1 MEAHMA
7 HLINRFWHSNYFLTQ
22 TIPPKCPD
30 FQKWNESIIRNAI
43 KKQKVGFSS
52 FIDDIKKA
60 FSMEQ
65 LKFTINNTQER
76 FKEGILA
83 AMNPAIGS
91 MHMKQMLETP
101 SFWHHLSQS
110 YNLPPYCLAESTAS
124 TLLGIDYPSCFQTTT
139 IGTRLFPPF
148 EHNKLQKEHTLI
160 HEFSYVNEIYKKY
173 GEDRLID
180 YNGEIRGLAHCY
192 TNGSRHIFVF
202 ENRVSTE
209 AGDYPCIGR
218 EPLPNYPFGHENL
231 YTLPLLP
238 CLIFN
243 IPDVCFEFRQIYLEA
258 GKVASSRFHAL
269 TCYDNVKNMSFSEL
283 SGRDIILICSPDR
296 PEWDDLNDVLKICS
310 KSGVKSVAIYPY
322 PIIGE
327 YCHSGTRLL
336 SEESRELLYRKV
348 VDLNECERVTKLAK
362 HIISQAIPQAELA
375 HFKKEYKL
383 DKDVSDTSIP
393 DEGEFEFQSWRELDN
408 GNIDISEPI
417 TTGKFFSSA
426 NITLIYGESD
436 TGKSWFSLQVAIAKA
451 TGRNVFGLSASSP
464 TKVFYLD
471 GEIGSDFTTRV
482 RQLTKGFT
490 QHEMDLLDKNLK
502 VRSFTESKDLLE
514 HRELLLNVLKK
525 GEAGAVVIDNILSL
539 APQSWRGK
547 SDSLFDFLRQIK
559 SMKIAPLIV
568 HHTGKSGDT
577 YLGSVS
583 LGSLSQNII
592 KLTKARGTTCEIQ
605 KTTDLRLCESID
617 TFAEAESDKGPFV
630 HVCLE
635 KTKVAPY
642 WLNESI
648 YVWLPTGQSWRQLT
662 EWPEIP
668 SVIPN
673 NPETDDA
680 QDAQLGKAIM
690 NFPPDERMAMQ
701 FIFPKKGGI
710 KRKELDAQFGW
721 EEQKSVDI
729 LNSLKDK
736 GFVISEGEG
745 KGRIYKPKDV

>member
-7 HLINRFWHSNYFLTQ
+7 HLINRFWHSNSFLTQ

-160 HEFSYVNEIYKKY
+160 HEFFYGNEIYKKY

-192 TNGSRHIFVF
+192 TNGSSHIFVF

-209 AGDYPCIGR
+209 AGDYLCIGR

-243 IPDVCFEFRQIYLEA
+243 IPDVGFEFRQIYLEA

-322 PIIGE
+322 PIVGE
-327 YCHSGTRLL
+327 FCRAGARSL
-336 SEESRELLYRKV
+336 SEESRELLFRKAT
-348 VDLNECERVTKLAK
+348 DLSKIERVTTLAT
-362 HIISQAIPQAELA
+362 HIISQSFSQYELA
-375 HFKKEYKL
+375 HFQREYKL
-383 DKDVSDTSIP
+383 DKDASVADSSN
-393 DEGEFEFQSWRELDN
+393 EGVKFLSWRELYN
-408 GNIDISEPI
+408 GDIGIYEAN
-417 TTGKFFSSA
+417 TTKKFFNPNNS
-426 NITLIYGESD
+426 TLIYGESD
-436 TGKSWFSLQVAIAKA
+436 AGKSWFVMQIAISLAS
-451 TGRNVFGLSASSP
+451 GRSVFGLDAAP
-464 TKVFYLD
+464 PIKVFYLD
-471 GEIGSDFTTRV
+471 GEIGNDFSTRV
-482 RQLTKGFT
+482 QQLAKEFN
-490 QHEMDLLDKNLK
+490 QSEMDLLDKNLNVMASIEGK
-502 VRSFTESKDLLE
+502 NLLE
-514 HRELLLNVLKK
+514 HREQFLNVLKNGK
-525 GEAGAVVIDNILSL
+525 AEAFVIDNILSL

-547 SDSLFDFLRQIK
+547 NEQFFDFLRNLKAIGV
-559 SMKIAPLIV
+559 APIIV
-568 HHTGKSGDT
+568 HHTGKSGET

-583 LGSLSQNII
+583 LASLSQNII
-592 KLTKARGTTCEIQ
+592 KLAKARGTTCGIKNTE
-605 KTTDLRLCESID
+605 KLRLCEGFED
-617 TFAEAESDKGPFV
+617 FAEAEMDKGPFV
-630 HVCLE
+630 RVCME
-635 KTKVAPY
+635 KTKAVLH

-648 YVWLPTGQSWRQLT
+648 YAWLPAGQTWRQLT
-662 EWPEIP
+662 EWPGITFEADNAP
-668 SVIPN
+668 S
-673 NPETDDA
+673 TDLEQNA
-680 QDAQLGKAIM
+680 EYEKNINHL
-690 NFPPDERMAMQ
+690 PPDEHKVAK
-701 FIFPKKGGI
+701 FIYPRKGGI
-710 KRKELDAQFGW
+710 KRKELDKHFGW
-721 EEQKSVDI
+721 EEQKSMDA
-729 LNSLKDK
+729 LNSLISK
-736 GFVISEGEG
+736 GFVVPDGEG
-745 KGRIYKPKDV
+745 KGRIYKPKV